1 MRVFLQSKTSSQ
13 QLKNLS
19 MSLIGREVVLGV
31 GGGIAAYK
39 SCELLRRLQDRG
51 YAVTVVPTPSSL
63 NFVGK
68 ATWEALSGRPVNTQ
82 VWENV
87 HTVPHI
93 ALAESAHFFLIA
105 PATAD
110 LIARLAAGRA
120 DDLLTNLVLASD
132 VPKMLVPAMHPSMW
146 LDPATVANVQT
157 LRSRGF
163 IVMDPEVG
171 RLTGKDVGPGRF
183 PEVAAIIEKFD
194 ALTGNVQDLK
204 GKRVLVTAGGT
215 REAID
220 PVRFI
225 GNRSSGKQGIA
236 IARAARNRGAE
247 VHLIAANFDTS
258 ELAGIEVSKVE
269 SASDMQKVLAE
280 QFPTCDVLVM
290 SAAVADARPKNSSI
304 DKIKKALLGSIEL
317 EENPDLLASLA
328 SVKKGQVVIGFAA
341 ETKDHLQEARRKLE
355 AKGLDLIYVN
365 DVSGGAI
372 FGQDLTMGTILLRND
387 ADIAVKEVS
396 KDALGN
402 LLLDQAI
409 RQLG

>member
-1 MRVFLQSKTSSQ
+1 
-13 QLKNLS
+13 
-19 MSLIGREVVLGV
+19 MSLLGREVILGV

-51 YAVTVVPTPSSL
+51 YVITVVPTPSSL
-63 NFVGK
+63 NFVGA

-82 VWENV
+82 VWESV

-93 ALAESAHFFLIA
+93 ALADRADFFLIA

-110 LIARLAAGRA
+110 LIARIAQGRA
-120 DDLLTNLVLASD
+120 DDLLTNLILASE
-132 VPKMLVPAMHPSMW
+132 VPKMIVPAMHPSMW
-146 LDPATVANVQT
+146 LDPATVANVRT
-157 LRSRGF
+157 LRDRGY

-171 RLTGKDVGPGRF
+171 RLTGSDIGPGRF
-183 PEVAAIIEKFD
+183 PEVQSIIHNFD
-194 ALTGNVQDLK
+194 QITGNVQDLK

-236 IARAARNRGAE
+236 IAKAAYLRGAE
-247 VHLIAANFDTS
+247 VHLIAANIETS
-258 ELAGIEVSKVE
+258 NLHEISITNVE
-269 SASDMQKVLAE
+269 STE
-280 QFPTCDVLVM
+280 QMNVALNEDFDNCDILIM
-290 SAAVADARPKNSSI
+290 SAAVSDARPKTAALE
-304 DKIKKALLGSIEL
+304 KIKKTLLGSIEL
-317 EENPDLLASLA
+317 EQNPDLLAGVA
-328 SVKKGQVVIGFAA
+328 ARKKNQIIVGFAA

-372 FGQDLTMGTILLRND
+372 FGQDKTMGTILLRND

-402 LLLDQAI
+402 LLLDHAI